1 MNVFVIKFDIFL
13 VILLKCLI
21 WYLFV
26 VCVNMCFYV
35 KVLFFKYC
43 IVFLYDFLDFK
54 IKIVDIVI
62 FKYFV

>member
-26 VCVNMCFYV
+26 FCVNMCFYV
-35 KVLFFKYC
+35 KVLFLKYG